1 MSISYLATRR
11 AAMVENPG
19 DRMETMETLEQ
30 DRPAPAS
37 LQSLPADLKALVNS
51 EVTRQVES
59 LRADLDRR
67 LDELRER
74 TVDPRATLIVFSGD
88 LDKVLA
94 SLVLATGAASAGLET
109 SMFFTFWGLAVL
121 KKRGAST
128 KRKNLK
134 QQLFGLMTPSGTLEL
149 GVSKM
154 NYFGIGARLF
164 RSMMK
169 ERQVA
174 SLEEMFTMAR
184 DLGVT
189 MTACGMSMDVM
200 GIERDEL
207 IEGLE
212 YGGVGTYLSKAAS
225 SRLAL
230 FI

>member
-1 MSISYLATRR
+1 
-11 AAMVENPG
+11 
-19 DRMETMETLEQ
+19 MEMETLEQ
-30 DRPAPAS
+30 ERPAAAP
-37 LQSLPADLKALVNS
+37 LQSLPADLKSLVNL

-59 LRADLDRR
+59 FRADLDRR

-121 KKRGAST
+121 KKKGAST

-134 QQLFGLMTPSGTLEL
+134 QQLFGLMTPSGTQEL

-154 NYFGIGARLF
+154 NYFGIGARMF

-169 ERQVA
+169 EKQVA

-184 DLGVT
+184 ELGVT

-207 IEGLE
+207 IDGLE
-212 YGGVGTYLSKAAS
+212 YGGVATYLSKAAN